1 MRWMYIALLFVY
13 PIRSAEKLLPASK
26 LQEPKRFLLD
36 ESGVKTLELD
46 YQSEGNQGQIRSMQ
60 FFRLKDGGISIE
72 ITDQFGIGSGTLR
85 RLSGDWPQKIQFR
98 LRLKGLEG
106 MRMTIGKKVF
116 SRDTLRIRLCDPK
129 GKTLEGKHLQNR
141 LGYYEVLIPP
151 NALRGNKEVRL
162 NWVDFYRR

>member
-13 PIRSAEKLLPASK
+13 PIRSADKLLPASK
-26 LQEPKRFLLD
+26 LQEPKQFLLD

-60 FFRLKDGGISIE
+60 FFRLNDGGISIE

-85 RLSGDWPQKIQFR
+85 RLSGDWTQKIQFR

-116 SRDTLRIRLCDPK
+116 NRDALRIRLCDPK

>member
-1 MRWMYIALLFVY
+1 MRWMYVALLFVY
-13 PIRSAEKLLPASK
+13 PISSADKLLPASK

-36 ESGVKTLELD
+36 ENGFKTLELN
-46 YQSEGNQGQIRSMQ
+46 YQSEGNQGQTRSMQ
-60 FFRLKDGGISIE
+60 FFRLNDGGISIE

-141 LGYYEVLIPP
+141 RGYYEVLVPSD
-151 NALRGNKEVRL
+151 ALRGTKEVGL

>member
-72 ITDQFGIGSGTLR
+72 ITGRIGGIKMIGTNSEKWRSG
-85 RLSGDWPQKIQFR
+85 GGNVK
-98 LRLKGLEG
+98 
-106 MRMTIGKKVF
+106 
-116 SRDTLRIRLCDPK
+116 
-129 GKTLEGKHLQNR
+129 
-141 LGYYEVLIPP
+141 
-151 NALRGNKEVRL
+151 NALRLFAEHSVLGLSV
-162 NWVDFYRR
+162 